1 MSLLKRDK
9 EKRIAAAEKLAARHP
24 VLNEGTDRNV
34 RDAYFHG
41 LVFAAVANDDRI
53 DDAERKWLGEVGESL
68 GLNTDDIADPIRLLV
83 ALSDDDKMA
92 LIEECARQLSDVRV
106 AEHFLNQFEAVW
118 LLGGGGDEEF
128 AEFKKQ
134 LVTWMGDDVKAAVSE
149 AERIAKESEAKA
161 AAERRMAKRAELAA
175 KLAGI
180 IEEDDAWPVEFKSS
194 EYEELFR
201 AAEVGDAK
209 AFVAESLLQKFK
221 DAFELAKRKIGD
233 VKIVHSQ
240 DDDDRNGVKFE
251 TVREYRILFRYAFFF
266 DAYLD
271 LVSLSRDYYFCGPS
285 ESDMDYYIINNPFL
299 SGVLK
304 RHLSAER
311 RGKTQWPSVDGFAGL
326 STKTTLDRLRCH
338 YSVWEDEAEE
348 YFSQWTR
355 LFSEIENWLAIH
367 SIILY
372 GENAPK

>member
-53 DDAERKWLGEVGESL
+53 DDVERKWLGEVGESL

-83 ALSDDDKMA
+83 ALIDDDKMA

-134 LVTWMGDDVKAAVSE
+134 LVTWMGDDVKTAVSE

-175 KLAGI
+175 KLVEI
-180 IEEDDAWPVEFKSS
+180 IEGDDSWPVEFKPS

-201 AAEVGDAK
+201 AAEVEDVK
-209 AFVAESLLQKFK
+209 TFVAESLLQKFK
-221 DAFELAKRKIGD
+221 DAFELAKGKIGEA
-233 VKIVHSQ
+233 KIIHDQ
-240 DDDDRNGVKFE
+240 DDDERNGVKFE

-266 DAYLD
+266 DAYFD
-271 LVSLSRDYYFCGPS
+271 LVSLSKDYYFCGPGEYDS
-285 ESDMDYYIINNPFL
+285 GYYSFSSPLFFL
-299 SGVLK
+299 WGK
-304 RHLSAER
+304 QDLSAER
-311 RGKTQWPSVDGFAGL
+311 RKKTQWPAVGMFA
-326 STKTTLDRLRCH
+326 KATLDRLLCH
-338 YSVWEDEAEE
+338 WSVWENEAEE

-355 LFSEIENWLAIH
+355 LFSEIENRIAVR
-367 SIILY
+367 SIILF
-372 GENAPK
+372 GEDKPK